1 MSKYRYQNL
10 IPIWSVCN
18 SYFMKLQLIIKKTFL
33 VFELRQWQKRK
44 LIRHYGDF
52 RGKKKKSK
60 AIFQDKRRII
70 SEYSNDR
77 GFFQRVVNV
86 GVLILQFCSKLICCL
101 PYYLCIICFVSDN
114 FYFFSSLLEVKISWA

>member
-33 VFELRQWQKRK
+33 VFELWQSQKRK

-52 RGKKKKSK
+52 PGKNKKSK

-70 SEYSNDR
+70 RKYSNDR

-86 GVLILQFCSKLICCL
+86 GGLILQFCSKLICCL
-101 PYYLCIICFVSDN
+101 PYYPCIICFVSDN